1 MNVFH
6 KRKKNGLVAVH
17 KLINGMIDDVILK
30 QAIYSNEP
38 IENLRRIVM
47 DLKEQGFEKKQI
59 YDTFYNF
66 YELFSQDGLWVE
78 SDLISDILDMLTG
91 NYVGKN
97 FEFDR

>member
-1 MNVFH
+1 
-6 KRKKNGLVAVH
+6 
-17 KLINGMIDDVILK
+17 MIDDVILK

-91 NYVGKN
+91 NYVGRN